1 MCGARQLEPSPRS
14 KAQVSPQRP
23 RETDPSSPP
32 ASLTLHVPPS
42 IRPVENPEVKIVAVD
57 LQAMAPI
64 PGIIQMQGDITK
76 ESTANG
82 IIAHFEGEKADMVIS
97 DGAPDV
103 TGAAHLI

>member
-1 MCGARQLEPSPRS
+1 M
-14 KAQVSPQRP
+14 
-23 RETDPSSPP
+23 
-32 ASLTLHVPPS
+32 
-42 IRPVENPEVKIVAVD
+42 KIVAVD

-103 TGAAHLI
+103 TGGVGVLGRASLFSLSVLRLALAAVATACFLCDGFHQPLPSPRPRRTA

>member
-1 MCGARQLEPSPRS
+1 
-14 KAQVSPQRP
+14 
-23 RETDPSSPP
+23 
-32 ASLTLHVPPS
+32 
-42 IRPVENPEVKIVAVD
+42 VKIVAVD

-103 TGAAHLI
+103 TGAAFLAAGRSWPATSAALSITNPARRAPPVLRVCCQVFTI